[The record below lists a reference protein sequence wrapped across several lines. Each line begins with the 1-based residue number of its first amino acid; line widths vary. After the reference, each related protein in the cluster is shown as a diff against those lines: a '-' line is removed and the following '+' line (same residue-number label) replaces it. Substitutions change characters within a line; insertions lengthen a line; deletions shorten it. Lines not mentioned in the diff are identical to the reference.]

1 MLHIGLNKP
10 EYNLTNEDIAGT
22 KTQIVKFT
30 TTREPS
36 NPLNPVYKLPSFTY
50 VAPPV
55 PKFIRDGMIIE
66 DIEGTRP
73 LQKREFAPRETNKID
88 DIYGATKK
96 QPYIRIKTGETAFDN
111 LSYIDVTRKSWTS
124 KRMTNPLNPTYT
136 VWDQTLGEFGRKQEF
151 STLNAEYGTIKG
163 AQPTGLKKQ
172 IAGARN
178 LDTQDIQGAQSSTL
192 GKGNFTWMERRQVRE
207 LNKIDDI
214 VGCQASTLKRAP
226 QGSRK
231 LNPLEPDYQY
241 LGNSENINLQ
251 NDPFGNRHSSMA
263 KANFEKASQQGVQA
277 LKQ

>member
-1 MLHIGLNKP
+1 MPMHDSIFEKLTRNANVTGAQPRVWAQQKNKQEFNLRNEDIEGAGCRMLHIGLNKP

-55 PKFIRDGMIIE
+55 PKFIRDGMIID

-96 QPYIRIKTGETAFDN
+96 RPYIRIKTGETAFDN
-111 LSYIDVTRKSWTS
+111 LSYNDVTRKSWTS

-136 VWDQTLGEFGRKQEF
+136 VWD
-151 STLNAEYGTIKG
+151 
-163 AQPTGLKKQ
+163 
-172 IAGARN
+172 
-178 LDTQDIQGAQSSTL
+178 
-192 GKGNFTWMERRQVRE
+192 
-207 LNKIDDI
+207 
-214 VGCQASTLKRAP
+214 
-226 QGSRK
+226 
-231 LNPLEPDYQY
+231 
-241 LGNSENINLQ
+241 
-251 NDPFGNRHSSMA
+251 
-263 KANFEKASQQGVQA
+263 
-277 LKQ
+277 